1 MKEPIRQT
9 PSKIL
14 PTQVIVQSS
23 LDSEEPSNLNYVK
36 SSFPALVAVH
46 TTQDLDE
53 VPDEVAIGSL
63 LPTEAAP
70 TVKTLNHLM
79 KNELEQAIDSDSF
92 PSEAAVVST
101 FEVTEKPL
109 ALQLATKPFKD
120 QSTNETPSS
129 NLKKLLDKLEESLA
143 INRTTGAVQFR
154 GLSRVNIQASSI
166 EFAHLPAYFEDIFNF
181 VQTSLYVCIGAGLV
195 VFLSALLGICGSIC
209 RAPLCLKLVSYSNH
223 SKIFP
228 FSSFLT
234 LFRELFHI

>member
-1 MKEPIRQT
+1 M
-9 PSKIL
+9 
-14 PTQVIVQSS
+14 
-23 LDSEEPSNLNYVK
+23 K

-181 VQTSLYVCIGAGLV
+181 VQPSLYVCIGAGLV